1 MATLLDYIK
10 TNGNRDYHSLA
21 LNELDVA
28 VINEIGYLA
37 FDELVADDNHL
48 EATIKLSQLPLL
60 QTREIKGI
68 PMIFKHQRTVGSLSN
83 DVSVKAVFRTDL
95 IALYQ

>member
-28 VINEIGYLA
+28 VINETGYLA

-60 QTREIKGI
+60 QTREIKGD
-68 PMIFKHQRTVGSLSN
+68 PYDFLNTKERL
-83 DVSVKAVFRTDL
+83 DL
-95 IALYQ
+95 FQMMCQSKRFS